1 MSLAPSFGLY
11 NATIRNHP
19 VTMQKFLALAISTLA
34 LSACAT
40 ATIDPSDTLSAS
52 PVTVRVIGTN
62 DFHGNLEPLRRPFN
76 ERHADGTS
84 DPVSVGGLA
93 AYAATIGLLRQQN
106 EYSLV
111 ISAGDMIGAS
121 PLISSLFLDEPTITA
136 MNELGLDFAAVGN
149 HEFDRGWRELQRIQT
164 GGCNKLSMR
173 EPCQVEPFKGAS
185 FTILSANVIHKDGGE
200 PLFPAS
206 AIRVFGTGD
215 GAVSVGVIGLT
226 LEATPTLVTPSGVD
240 GLGFIDEAQAINAE
254 VEQLEEAGADA
265 IVVAIHQGLYSDLP
279 YDQPGCD
286 GINGPLLE
294 ILARLD
300 KRVDLVVSGHT
311 HQFYV
316 CDYSTIDPERNF
328 LITSAG
334 YGGAFVTDIAL
345 TIDPRIGDVTAKQAR
360 NVLVRSDGSA
370 SGGIDTDAASY
381 VATYAAATKSLAE
394 RPVGRISGDGRDPGP
409 ATEETSLGNAIAD
422 AQLAAT
428 REAGAQIAFMNNSGI
443 RTALSKA
450 EDGTVTFADIYAVQP
465 FSNTLITR
473 SYSGAQLLALLEQEF
488 DDEGF
493 VQTFSP
499 SEGFVMSYDM
509 RRPIGQRV
517 VSVTLH
523 GKPIDPSASYRVT
536 MNSFLASGGDSF
548 TVFTQGSDSTTGPID
563 LDAFEAWLA
572 EEEVRTLPSIGRVT
586 RIDSE

>member
-1 MSLAPSFGLY
+1 MQGSLP
-11 NATIRNHP
+11 
-19 VTMQKFLALAISTLA
+19 LALSALA

-40 ATIDPSDTLSAS
+40 IPTESPDPVPAQSITL
-52 PVTVRVIGTN
+52 RVIGMN

-76 ERHADGTS
+76 LRNADRTS
-84 DPVSVGGLA
+84 QQVQIGGLA
-93 AYAATIGLLRQQN
+93 ALSATVAMLRQQD
-106 EYSLV
+106 EYSLA

-121 PLISSLFLDEPTITA
+121 PLISSLFLDEPTVTA
-136 MNELGLDFAAVGN
+136 MSNLGLDFAAVGN
-149 HEFDRGWRELQRIQT
+149 HEFDRGSLELLRMKQ
-164 GGCNKLSMR
+164 GGCAKLTQR
-173 EPCQVEPFKGAS
+173 DPCAVEPFKGAS
-185 FTILSANVIHKDGGE
+185 FTILSANVADKETGE

-206 AIRVFGTGD
+206 AIRNFGAGKN
-215 GAVSVGVIGLT
+215 AISVGVIGLT
-226 LEATPTLVTPSGVD
+226 LEETPTLVTPSGVD
-240 GLGFIDEAQAINAE
+240 GLDFTDEANAINAE
-254 VEQLEEAGADA
+254 VEQLENAGTDA

-311 HQFYV
+311 HQFYI
-316 CDYSTIDPERNF
+316 CDYSNIDPERNF
-328 LITSAG
+328 LVTSAG
-334 YGGAFVTDIAL
+334 YGGAFVTDISL
-345 TIDPRIGDVTAKQAR
+345 TINPQTGDVTAKRAR

-370 SGGIDTDAASY
+370 SGWLDADAANY
-381 VATYAAATKSLAE
+381 VATYAAATKAIAE

-428 REAGAQIAFMNNSGI
+428 RGAGAQVAFMNNSGI
-443 RTALSKA
+443 RAAIIPA

-465 FSNTLITR
+465 FGNTLITR

-499 SEGFVMSYDM
+499 SEGFVMRYDM
-509 RRPIGQRV
+509 RRPLGQRV
-517 VSVTLH
+517 VSVTLN
-523 GKPIDPSASYRVT
+523 GQPIGPSATYRVT
-536 MNSFLASGGDSF
+536 MNSFLASGGDNF
-548 TVFTQGSDSTTGPID
+548 TIFTQGTDSTTGPID
-563 LDAFEAWLA
+563 LDAFEAWLNGA
-572 EEEVRTLPSIGRVT
+572 EVRALPPTGRVT
-586 RIDSE
+586 RIDPE